1 MGRILWQ
8 VTAAAAAEC
17 EAAQLALITPRGE
30 AALATRELSLGLAMQ
45 FEVGLNTFHVQA
57 L

>member
-8 VTAAAAAEC
+8 VTAAAEC
-17 EAAQLALITPRGE
+17 EAAQLALITPRGGHE
-30 AALATRELSLGLAMQ
+30 GAQPGLAMQ
-45 FEVGLNTFHVQA
+45 FEVALNTFHVQA